1 MLNGGTGNDT
11 LSGAAGA
18 DRLSGAAGNDRL
30 SWDAADTLVSGNAG
44 VDTLQVNGTT
54 ALDLTA
60 VSDTKIQDVE
70 IIDLAGNNTL
80 TLALLD
86 VLAISSSTDTLR
98 VDGNAG
104 DSINAGGGWT
114 QGADQV
120 IGADIYDS
128 YTQGAATLLVDT
140 DVTWVFI

>member
-1 MLNGGTGNDT
+1 M
-11 LSGAAGA
+11 
-18 DRLSGAAGNDRL
+18 
-30 SWDAADTLVSGNAG
+30 
-44 VDTLQVNGTT
+44 
-54 ALDLTA
+54 
-60 VSDTKIQDVE
+60 
-70 IIDLAGNNTL
+70 
-80 TLALLD
+80 
-86 VLAISSSTDTLR
+86 LAISSSTDTLR

-120 IGADIYDS
+120 IGADVYDS